1 MEQQRVILVGLATG
15 SVVARG
21 ALWTCAWSRVVD
33 RTLSLGNG
41 LLDPKMAKI
50 HRCAGLQNKRLFIAK
65 GKGAPRK
72 ADFFACL
79 SGARPKPMPIHP
91 HTRLGLFSSLPT
103 TYLSPLA
110 LRFKGDNN
118 ERQATR

>member
-79 SGARPKPMPIHP
+79 SGARPKPMPI
-91 HTRLGLFSSLPT
+91 
-103 TYLSPLA
+103 
-110 LRFKGDNN
+110 LRD
-118 ERQATR
+118 A

>member
-79 SGARPKPMPIHP
+79 STAVPD
-91 HTRLGLFSSLPT
+91 LSLCPSFYFQT
-103 TYLSPLA
+103 D
-110 LRFKGDNN
+110 RHIDR
-118 ERQATR
+118 ERVASDV